1 MMHSALPAAL
11 VAAMLAL
18 SAGVPGPAGAATE
31 QTQATPSEQ
40 QAPPG
45 DQGASPNDG
54 ELSNFVAAFVRLMGV
69 QHGYMMLMQDEQDP
83 AKLEQMKQSAV
94 VDMTQAVEKDGLS
107 VDRYNQIALAVRDD
121 PELQGKV
128 ETILQQLAE
137 APSEGPNEAPTKE

>member
-1 MMHSALPAAL
+1 MKHFTVSAVV
-11 VAAMLAL
+11 VAVMLAFSAMLVSPA
-18 SAGVPGPAGAATE
+18 PAGAATD
-31 QTQATPSEQ
+31 QVQGTPPAVSGET
-40 QAPPG
+40 
-45 DQGASPNDG
+45 PNDG

-69 QHGYMMLMQDEQDP
+69 QHGYIMLMQDEQDP

-94 VDMTQAVEKDGLS
+94 ADMTQAVEKDGLS

-137 APSEGPNEAPTKE
+137 VPPEAAPVE